1 MAGRCRQLGPCKLSQ
16 DQQVRRQN
24 PGAGRQV
31 APQPK
36 DEDPR
41 VKCRD
46 CGAFGHKARSLRCP
60 MKRWHGALAPQPL
73 GSKLGKENLEPRK
86 LQDLQAP
93 GTPNTAE
100 REKAERQRRD
110 EQQRKLLQR
119 FPRKPQGWRRQHWK
133 EATGSCPYLRV
144 RLLVPAL
151 PPSGHPNTP
160 TLIQASKRKPLR
172 DPDLLSRSPVRK
184 DDRESTHPAV
194 SLISRSWVQDSKS
207 SIKAPG
213 KRSAQIPIQTCLS
226 PPKKPRLSPIQTPQ
240 RSTLTADLGAFQNL
254 PPPPSTTGPTG
265 TPQVSRKTPAQ
276 GQSLTLKPPLDR
288 SGPSS
293 VQACTRHHPP
303 PISHAPGQPL
313 RKLFVRVDEGRWSC
327 RDVAPPSLPRPE
339 QSAPP
344 AHNPPTGRK
353 PEGHWAPGPRS
364 VLYDDL
370 QVSSSSEDSDY
381 EGHANGN

>member
-1 MAGRCRQLGPCKLSQ
+1 MAGRYRQLGPCKLSQ
-16 DQQVRRQN
+16 AQQVRKQN

-31 APQPK
+31 APPPK

-60 MKRWHGALAPQPL
+60 MKCWHGALAPQPL

-86 LQDLQAP
+86 LQDLQTP

-100 REKAERQRRD
+100 REEGERQRKE

-119 FPRKPQGWRRQHWK
+119 FPRKPQGWRQRYWK
-133 EATGSCPYLRV
+133 EGTESCHYLR
-144 RLLVPAL
+144 
-151 PPSGHPNTP
+151 HPNMP
-160 TLIQASKRKPLR
+160 MLIQASKRKPLQ
-172 DPDLLSRSPVRK
+172 DPDLPSRSPVRK
-184 DDRESTHPAV
+184 DDGKSTHPAV
-194 SLISRSWVQDSKS
+194 SLISRSLVQDSKS

-213 KRSAQIPIQTCLS
+213 KRSAQIPTQTCLN

-240 RSTLTADLGAFQNL
+240 KSTLTADLGAFQNL
-254 PPPPSTTGPTG
+254 PPPPSTTGHGPTV

-276 GQSLTLKPPLDR
+276 GQSLALQPPLDR
-288 SGPSS
+288 SRPNS
-293 VQACTRHHPP
+293 VQACTRDHPP
-303 PISHAPGQPL
+303 PISHVPGQPL
-313 RKLFVRVDEGRWSC
+313 RMLFVRVDEGWWSC
-327 RDVAPPSLPRPE
+327 RYVAPPALPRPE

-344 AHNPPTGRK
+344 AQNPPTGKK

-370 QVSSSSEDSDY
+370 QVSSSSEDSDW
-381 EGHANGN
+381 EGHAYGN